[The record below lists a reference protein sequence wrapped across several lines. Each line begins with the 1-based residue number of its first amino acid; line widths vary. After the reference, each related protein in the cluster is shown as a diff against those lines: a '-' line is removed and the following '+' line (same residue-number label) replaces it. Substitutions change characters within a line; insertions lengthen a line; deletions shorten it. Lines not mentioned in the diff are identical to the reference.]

1 MYACMHLIDWLIDG
15 WIDGLMDWWIDGL
28 MDWWIDGLMDW
39 WIDGLMD
46 WLIDWWIDW
55 LMDGLIDWVIDW
67 SMDWS
72 INFWLNH
79 CLVLCLMDWTKRE
92 KKKAS
97 NDWLLGLC
105 VSGSQWHG
113 SNSWK
118 YQFDFSYSLEMLWII
133 WSTLYLKTKCLFS
146 FKSSPNHEME
156 RVNGPLTSA
165 NLVVPAPLNHMDHP
179 STLCISPFLPCL
191 TTKPVWLLLDPQN
204 KTTKHAQLSKQHRFF
219 RQIRKTSMT
228 RSNQRGTP
236 IPVLLTGK
244 SFSRIHS
251 ILAVQRASLDQL
263 KTKRYE
269 DLQCPN
275 KQEKRVD
282 TTFAITTT
290 ITPDS
295 TTQDSG
301 WETPSKRKY
310 TSGASKFCS
319 LKFLQ
324 ATI

>member
-1 MYACMHLIDWLIDG
+1 MFAGLLARLLDWFIDLVIHWFIYSFIHPFIHPPIHVCMHAFDWLI
-15 WIDGLMDWWIDGL
+15 DWWIDGL

-118 YQFDFSYSLEMLWII
+118 YQFDFSYSLDMLWII

-204 KTTKHAQLSKQHRFF
+204 KPRNMPSSLSNIDSSGKLEKHPWQEAIKEVL
-219 RQIRKTSMT
+219 
-228 RSNQRGTP
+228 RSQ
-236 IPVLLTGK
+236 
-244 SFSRIHS
+244 SF
-251 ILAVQRASLDQL
+251 
-263 KTKRYE
+263 
-269 DLQCPN
+269 
-275 KQEKRVD
+275 
-282 TTFAITTT
+282 
-290 ITPDS
+290 
-295 TTQDSG
+295 
-301 WETPSKRKY
+301 
-310 TSGASKFCS
+310 
-319 LKFLQ
+319 
-324 ATI
+324 